1 MKPKRVAVVHSA
13 AAGLETSG
21 DIPEL
26 QQAALSAQPF
36 PQNKLLRTEQ
46 VQNDAS
52 MNKVYAGRRGGR
64 GRVHLKALTGEEQE
78 NFEANAVQEL
88 LGILG
93 SSLKLQPVICGS
105 GMLAPSGSANQSHSP
120 CDWDHQRQRNLHKL
134 SGTSRRGISQA
145 VQYLECKAEHPIC
158 FPHEAHPFP
167 FQPSNISLP

>member
-1 MKPKRVAVVHSA
+1 MVHSA

-93 SSLKLQPVICGS
+93 SSLKYATSHLWLWHACAKWVSKPV
-105 GMLAPSGSANQSHSP
+105 A
-120 CDWDHQRQRNLHKL
+120 
-134 SGTSRRGISQA
+134 
-145 VQYLECKAEHPIC
+145 
-158 FPHEAHPFP
+158 FP
-167 FQPSNISLP
+167 L